1 MKKIVLFFLA
11 LILMLNFYHPLAR
24 AEEQKTAILKE
35 ISVTPV
41 CIINSK
47 SNNFLYENNGEECL
61 KVLEFSIENND
72 KIINLINEEKY
83 LIKNRNYFF
92 KISNLNFTL
101 QEGFLKENISI

>member
-11 LILMLNFYHPLAR
+11 LILMLNFYHPSAK

-47 SNNFLYENNGEECL
+47 AIIFYIKIMVKNAL
-61 KVLEFSIENND
+61 K
-72 KIINLINEEKY
+72 Y
-83 LIKNRNYFF
+83 
-92 KISNLNFTL
+92 
-101 QEGFLKENISI
+101 